1 MNVEPGLTD
10 DLISVVEF
18 VSLGQMGNIARMDHE
33 GGARLHYQFLH
44 LADGFAQRAERV
56 RVGRLAESD
65 MAVADL
71 QEGEG

>member
-1 MNVEPGLTD
+1 MDVELGLTD
-10 DLISVVEF
+10 QLVGIVEF
-18 VSLGQMGNIARMDHE
+18 VGLGEMGDIARMDHE
-33 GGARLHYQFLH
+33 GRARLHCQFLD

-56 RVGRLAESD
+56 RVGRFVEAD